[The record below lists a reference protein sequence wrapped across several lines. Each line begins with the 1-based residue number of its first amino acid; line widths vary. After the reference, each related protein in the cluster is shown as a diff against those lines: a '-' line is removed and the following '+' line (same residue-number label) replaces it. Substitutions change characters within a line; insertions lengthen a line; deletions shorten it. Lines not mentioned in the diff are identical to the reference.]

1 MNESLSD
8 GMSNRLKFFYHSER
22 EMEDAAL
29 SKLSETTAV
38 NHCLEGIVDSREKL
52 GENKG
57 AEKNTRENRSEH
69 T

>member
-1 MNESLSD
+1 
-8 GMSNRLKFFYHSER
+8 
-22 EMEDAAL
+22 MEDAAL

-57 AEKNTRENRSEH
+57 AEKTHGKTGVSTLEISMIDTH
-69 T
+69 

>member
-1 MNESLSD
+1 
-8 GMSNRLKFFYHSER
+8 
-22 EMEDAAL
+22 MEDAAL

-57 AEKNTRENRSEH
+57 AEKKTRENRSEH